1 LPDKG
6 ALALCITALEALT
19 RQLGDVVDG
28 SQFDALAPLLD
39 QRDQVIARLHSLC
52 GPEGLAE
59 YPELA
64 ARLELLLTLDQG
76 HIDQIMAM
84 RNVLRNELQQADH
97 GRVAVSAYS
106 NTWDEPPPAHYLDTD
121 QLN

>member
-76 HIDQIMAM
+76 HMDQIMAM
-84 RNVLRNELQQADH
+84 RNVLRNELQQAEH
-97 GRVAVSAYS
+97 NRHAFSAYTEIAQEA
-106 NTWDEPPPAHYLDTD
+106 NDVYYVDRQQE
-121 QLN
+121 

>member
-1 LPDKG
+1 MG
-6 ALALCITALEALT
+6 LCITALEALS
-19 RQLGDVVDG
+19 RQLGEVVDG
-28 SQFDALAPLLD
+28 SQFDALVPLLD
-39 QRDQVIARLHSLC
+39 QRDQVIARLHNLC
-52 GPEGLAE
+52 GSQGLVE

-76 HIDQIMAM
+76 HIDQIAAM

-97 GRVAVSAYS
+97 NRFAVSAYA
-106 NTWDEPPPAHYLDTD
+106 NTLDEPTPAHYLDTD